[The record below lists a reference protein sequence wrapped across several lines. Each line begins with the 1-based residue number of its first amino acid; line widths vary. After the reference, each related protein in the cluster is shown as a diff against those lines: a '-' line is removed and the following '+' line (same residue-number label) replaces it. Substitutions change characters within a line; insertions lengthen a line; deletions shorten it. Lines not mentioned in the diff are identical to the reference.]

1 MNTNTNQKH
10 HAFEFDP
17 ISFYRGPVMHQRMRP
32 VSHRFSY
39 SVFSLLIDLDALD
52 QIDRQS
58 PLFSVNKFN
67 LMSVYERDHGPRDGS
82 SLASHARKLF
92 KKAGLQLDG
101 GRIRLLCYP
110 KILGYV
116 FDPLS
121 VYFAYDEQERL
132 MGLLYEVRNTFG
144 EHHTYV
150 APLKPGEQTEAG
162 IRQESPKRFFVS
174 PFNPVEMAYRFRI
187 HPPDETVGVRILVT
201 DQDEPVM
208 AASFHGSFLRF
219 STRSLL
225 RLCLTIPF
233 LTLKIIVGI
242 HIEALRLWMKGLRLR
257 ARPAPPEPSSVI
269 SDK

>member
-110 KILGYV
+110 RILGYV

-233 LTLKIIVGI
+233 LTLKIIAGI